1 MIYEKI
7 KGLETPNN
15 ILETI
20 TEIDIK
26 KYYVYNKLGYW
37 STRHILEE
45 R

>member
-26 KYYVYNKLGYW
+26 KYYNNNKEPY
-37 STRHILEE
+37 
-45 R
+45 